1 MTRDDDIDNQVDA
14 DQEFTRR
21 AEQLLTKL
29 RNQGMAGGPSP
40 GDERQ
45 KDGDTPKDGTPKH
58 GDTPKHE

>member
-1 MTRDDDIDNQVDA
+1 MSRDDDIDDQVDA

-29 RNQGMAGGPSP
+29 RNQGMAGGPSS

-45 KDGDTPKDGTPKH
+45 EDSETPNASSPKDGDG
-58 GDTPKHE
+58 PKHE